1 MISSRGQS
9 LSSEDLEGVETGAL
23 LGNSVVPAVLCILI
37 PSVRSPSC
45 EWYCLD
51 FCFDLIETNIVTQF
65 PISLP
70 YKINLYLN

>member
-1 MISSRGQS
+1 M
-9 LSSEDLEGVETGAL
+9 ETGAL
-23 LGNSVVPAVLCILI
+23 LGNSVVPGVLIS
-37 PSVRSPSC
+37 SVWSPSC

-70 YKINLYLN
+70 YKINLYLNCLPN